1 MIEHKIF
8 KLEGKTLEDYETQ
21 LNKYSQ
27 QGWKLSGMFGKN
39 NMLVIF
45 QRNVEIKQVKEIEG

>member
-1 MIEHKIF
+1 MIEH
-8 KLEGKTLEDYETQ
+8 YETQ